1 MSTFVTPKFRN
12 LNRSNF
18 HQELKKRV
26 NNYFIENK
34 KVILLKIKK
43 KPPATGV
50 FILKPFY
57 FGACT

>member
-34 KVILLKIKK
+34 KETTGPK